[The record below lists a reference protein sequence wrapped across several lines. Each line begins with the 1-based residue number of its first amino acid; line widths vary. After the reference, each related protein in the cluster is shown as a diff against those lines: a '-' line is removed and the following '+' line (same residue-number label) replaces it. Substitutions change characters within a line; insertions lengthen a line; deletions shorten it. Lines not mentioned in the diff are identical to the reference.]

1 MLNLSKMMKLMHAL
15 PMYVCSLYT
24 YTFVQLGFS
33 VSQWQKVQL
42 NTDLFFSMTEYL
54 YTFVDS

>member
-15 PMYVCSLYT
+15 PMYVSSLYA

-33 VSQWQKVQL
+33 VSHWQKVQL
-42 NTDLFFSMTEYL
+42 NTDLFSSMTEYL
-54 YTFVDS
+54 YTFMDS